1 MQTKDCS
8 FFVASISILSAKRRE
23 LVDLSFNKNLSR
35 ETTRIILPSR
45 MSIEVVWVENPK
57 RTSADQSLRDELNQK
72 LIEQNLI

>member
-1 MQTKDCS
+1 
-8 FFVASISILSAKRRE
+8 
-23 LVDLSFNKNLSR
+23 
-35 ETTRIILPSR
+35 